1 MIRQK
6 SDAKKIDVTVVILT
20 KNGADSLQQCLH
32 RIFNQKTT
40 YSYEIICVD
49 SGSTDS
55 TLKFLKKCPV
65 KLFTIPEGEFN
76 HGQTRNFAISKASGQ
91 YIILLSQDAVP
102 FNEYWMD
109 ALVKTLER
117 DQRIAGVYCRQIPP
131 EDTDPFIKRRTSKS
145 YPQLDIPQ
153 LNFIR
158 DAGSYQRLN
167 PQQKYQLCRFDN
179 VCSCIR
185 KSAWE
190 ELPFTRTEFAA
201 DLDWAKRV
209 LERGYQTV
217 YQPQTSVI
225 HAHNRSVDYEYR
237 RAYFNY
243 RKLDELFQ
251 LRPRI
256 FPILLFRKLL
266 VSGGGSFYY
275 ACRDQGLIKAIR
287 SLKRIYLLCL
297 ADVLA
302 QRQAIKDQRLG
313 RPYKFKGI

>member
-6 SDAKKIDVTVVILT
+6 SNAKRIEVSVVILT
-20 KNGADSLQQCLH
+20 KNGADFLEQSLQ
-32 RIFNQKTT
+32 RIFDQKTT

-55 TLKFLKKCPV
+55 TLKLLKKYPV
-65 KLFTIPEGEFN
+65 KLFTIPEDAFN
-76 HGQTRNFAISKASGQ
+76 HGLTRNLAVSQSCGQ

-102 FNEYWMD
+102 CNEYWMGT
-109 ALVKTLER
+109 LVKTLER
-117 DQRIAGVYCRQIPP
+117 DQNIAGAYCRQIAP
-131 EDTDPFIKRRTSKS
+131 EGTDPFIKRRTRKS

-153 LNFIR
+153 FNFIQ
-158 DAGSYQRLN
+158 DAGNYQRLK

-209 LERGYQTV
+209 LERGYKTV

-225 HAHNRSVDYEYR
+225 HAHNRSIDYEYR

-243 RKLDELFQ
+243 RKLNELFQ

-256 FPILLFRKLL
+256 FFVFLFRRLL
-266 VSGGGSFYY
+266 VSGLGSFYY
-275 ACRDQGLIKAIR
+275 ACKDQGLIKAIR

>member
-1 MIRQK
+1 MIKQK
-6 SDAKKIDVTVVILT
+6 NDAKKIDVSVIILT
-20 KNGADSLQQCLH
+20 KNGAESLQQCLL

-55 TLKFLKKCPV
+55 TLEFLKKFPL
-65 KLFTIPEGEFN
+65 KLFTIPEDEFN
-76 HGQTRNFAISKASGQ
+76 HGRTRNFAVSQAKGL

-102 FNEYWMD
+102 FNECWMD
-109 ALVKTLER
+109 TLVKTLEL

-131 EDTDPFIKRRTSKS
+131 EGTGPFIKRRTRKT
-145 YPQLDIPQ
+145 YPQLDVPQ
-153 LNFIR
+153 FHFIK
-158 DAGSYQRLN
+158 DARSYHRLK
-167 PQQKYQLCRFDN
+167 PQQRFQLCRFDN

-185 KSAWE
+185 KSIWE
-190 ELPFTRTEFAA
+190 EMPFTQTDFAA

-209 LERGYQTV
+209 LERGYKTV
-217 YQPQTSVI
+217 YQPRTSVI
-225 HAHNRSVDYEYR
+225 HAHNRSIDYEYR

-243 RKLDELFQ
+243 RKVYELFQ

-256 FPILLFRKLL
+256 FLICLFRRLL
-266 VSGGGSFYY
+266 VSGLGSFYY
-275 ACRDQGLIKAIR
+275 ACKEQGLIKALE

-297 ADVLA
+297 ADVFA
-302 QRQAIKDQRLG
+302 QRQAIRDQRLG